1 MEPDASPAEGQTA
14 AHSTLY
20 NGIQPTNTP
29 FRQTFPTG
37 GRLPL
42 QLQTTLPLQHRIKQ
56 YAERNFVMTEEFQN
70 RQTESA
76 ANDTASSITGTDGVP
91 EPSKPFK
98 IFATQEE
105 YQQHF
110 DRILGQR
117 LKNARKTAEKLEQLE
132 SLLKGIWPQS
142 GESDKASAAR
152 HGQGMETLTKELADL
167 AKQDSVYDTVDPAE
181 TAADPKFLALLSQG
195 FTVKEAYDALHLKD
209 VTRRLAEQAEHRVI
223 CNIMAR
229 GSRPPEN
236 AAAGSTAGTFHPD
249 VAAMNNDEIDA
260 VLERVQRGE
269 SISF

>member
-1 MEPDASPAEGQTA
+1 MTPQAALPGQTVCPNQA
-14 AHSTLY
+14 NHSKY
-20 NGIQPTNTP
+20 
-29 FRQTFPTG
+29 
-37 GRLPL
+37 LP
-42 QLQTTLPLQHRIKQ
+42 RK
-56 YAERNFVMTEEFQN
+56 
-70 RQTESA
+70 
-76 ANDTASSITGTDGVP
+76 
-91 EPSKPFK
+91 
-98 IFATQEE
+98 EE

-167 AKQDSVYDTVDPAE
+167 AQQDSVYDTVDPAE

-236 AAAGSTAGTFHPD
+236 AAAGSTARD
-249 VAAMNNDEIDA
+249 
-260 VLERVQRGE
+260 
-269 SISF
+269 ISSGRCRNEQ